1 MINSTPLVVFRLD
14 LQRYALEL
22 EVVERVIRAVEVTPL
37 PSAPEIVLGVIDMEG
52 RVLPVLNLRRRFNL
66 PEREIHPDDQFLVA
80 RTSRRLVALF
90 VDAVEAVIERP
101 ESGTIGA
108 AEIVPGVEQI
118 RGVIQLEEGLVLIHD
133 LERFLSLDEAQL
145 LDEAINQEVAH
156 GA

>member
-37 PSAPEIVLGVIDMEG
+37 PSAPAIVLGVIDLEG
-52 RVLPVLNLRRRFNL
+52 LVLPVLNLRRRFNL

-80 RTSRRLVALF
+80 RTSRRPVALF
-90 VDAVEAVIERP
+90 VDAVEAVIEHP
-101 ESGTIGA
+101 EFGTIGA

-133 LERFLSLDEAQL
+133 LEKFLSLEEARL
-145 LDEAINQEVAH
+145 LDDAISQEVVH